1 MPQNNQLP
9 ELRNY
14 MGKKVSV
21 RLNGKRYV
29 EGSLMGFDPFMNL
42 TLDNAQEVVSGN
54 QRNPMG
60 VVVIRGNSVEMVECL
75 EQVNYRK

>member
-9 ELRNY
+9 ELKLY
-14 MGKKVSV
+14 GKISL
-21 RLNGKRYV
+21 RLNGNLCRRKLN
-29 EGSLMGFDPFMNL
+29 GISSLTYL
-42 TLDNAQEVVSGN
+42 TLDFRSRGLSGN